1 MNEKTASER
10 LEQLFGFHNEDG
22 LSEEF
27 LCVLEECTRDA
38 DEEVRAQAASLL
50 VLVPPDRSEEM
61 LLRGLADKSELVRT
75 EASDSAECSRSPLV
89 RKRLKELTRTDTAM
103 VRGYAARSFAK
114 ASLSR
119 GENLDEAVSFLEES
133 LRLEEDEWVVLF
145 LLWAL
150 CLLGRYDCYPRLLL
164 GIDSGEYRNRC
175 AALHAIEEV
184 LRPQDKETTIAK
196 IKERRRVEDT
206 EAVRSTIDVLLS
218 HMEEDG
224 AETAAV

>member
-22 LSEEF
+22 LSEKF
-27 LCVLEECTRDA
+27 LAFLEECTRDE

-61 LLRGLADKSELVRT
+61 LLRGLADESELVRT
-75 EASDSAECSRSPLV
+75 EASDSAECSGSLLV
-89 RKRLKELTRTDTAM
+89 LQRLKELSRTDTAM

-114 ASLSR
+114 SALSR
-119 GENLDEAVSFLEES
+119 EGTLDETVSFLEES
-133 LRLEEDEWVVLF
+133 LRLERDEWVVLF

-150 CLLGRYDCYPRLLL
+150 CLLGRYDYYPRLLL

-175 AALHAIEEV
+175 TALHGIEEV

-196 IKERRRVEDT
+196 IKERRQVEDT
-206 EAVRSTIDVLLS
+206 EAVRSAIDVLLS
-218 HMEEDG
+218 HLEEDKAG
-224 AETAAV
+224 TAAV